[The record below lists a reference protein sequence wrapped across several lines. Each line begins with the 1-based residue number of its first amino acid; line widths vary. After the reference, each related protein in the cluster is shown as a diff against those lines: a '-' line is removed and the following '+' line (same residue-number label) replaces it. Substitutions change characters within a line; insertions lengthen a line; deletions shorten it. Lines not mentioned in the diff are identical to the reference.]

1 MSAPLLDATK
11 PRIHYGCVLQTPSL
25 VLAEHGDGNI
35 RQVLK
40 RCRLNQSHEWKSY
53 VYGDQAFHY
62 ISDIP
67 AGLCYL
73 CIADKKFGRKL
84 PFAFLSTLQKA
95 FKDRF
100 PAGASQGCSPEDFQ
114 AFAEDIRALMQ
125 HHNSPPGDNR
135 VSNLMAKVES
145 VNQDLSE
152 SMDKLMER
160 QDIINVLAE
169 RSDSLATSA
178 TSFQQ
183 EATTLRK
190 TISWRN
196 KKVLMAFGLV
206 GVSAICIIGALM
218 YVD

>member
-1 MSAPLLDATK
+1 
-11 PRIHYGCVLQTPSL
+11 

-35 RQVLK
+35 KQVLK

-53 VYGDQAFHY
+53 VYGEQAFHY

-84 PFAFLSTLQKA
+84 PFAFLRALQTA
-95 FKDRF
+95 FKERF
-100 PAGASQGCSPEDFQ
+100 PAGAPPGCSPGDFQ
-114 AFAEDIRALMQ
+114 AFAEDIQVLMH
-125 HHNSPPGDNR
+125 HHNSPDNR

-145 VNQDLSE
+145 VNENLSE

-160 QDIINVLAE
+160 QEKIDVLVE
-169 RSDSLATSA
+169 RSDSLATS
-178 TSFQQ
+178 SMQFQQ
-183 EATTLRK
+183 EARTLRK
-190 TISWRN
+190 AVTWRN
-196 KKVLMAFGLV
+196 KKVLMAFGLF
-206 GVSAICIIGALM
+206 GVTAVCLLGLIM